1 VSFDVRLHPQ
11 GLSDKDLESLRIFG
25 VTHALIA
32 PTLEPGVDAKG
43 ILAHFDELL
52 GPQLQRVRRL
62 GVHAFAALGV
72 NGAAVPRRGL
82 PEVLAALPDYLS
94 QASVK
99 ALGALGLTRKSPST
113 SRPAGAVEPDEE
125 ALLEQLKLAR
135 RFSLKVLA
143 TVPSAGKDAV
153 TRTTLSLLRRSGITP
168 AQVLV
173 DGVSERTVRV
183 VRELGFFA
191 GLTLH
196 PDHVRAEDAAK
207 LVRALGPERLVLS
220 SAAGEGACDL
230 LSLPRA
236 AHLME
241 KAGLSQKVV
250 AKVTKD
256 NASTWLSIE

>member
-32 PTLEPGVDAKG
+32 PTLEAGVDAKG
-43 ILAHFDELL
+43 ILTHFDELL
-52 GPQLQRVRRL
+52 GPQLSRVRRL
-62 GVHAFAALGV
+62 GLTAFAALGV
-72 NGAAVPRRGL
+72 CAPAVPRRGL
-82 PEVLAALPDYLS
+82 QEVLAALPGYLG

-99 ALGALGLTRKSPST
+99 ALGSLGLTRKAASAA
-113 SRPAGAVEPDEE
+113 RPRGAVDPDEE
-125 ALLEQLKLAR
+125 AMLEQLKLAR

-143 TVPSAGKDAV
+143 TVPSSGKDAV
-153 TRTTLSLLRRSGITP
+153 TRTTLSLLRRSGISP

-173 DGVSERTVRV
+173 DGVSERTVRA

-191 GLTLH
+191 GITLH

-207 LVRALGPERLVLS
+207 LVRALGPERLLLS

-250 AKVTKD
+250 SKVTKE
-256 NASTWLSIE
+256 NAATWLSIG

>member
-11 GLSDKDLESLRIFG
+11 GLTDKDLESLRIFG
-25 VTHALIA
+25 VTHVLIA

-52 GPQLQRVRRL
+52 GAQLSRVRRQGLTAFVCL
-62 GVHAFAALGV
+62 GIAAPS
-72 NGAAVPRRGL
+72 VPRRGL
-82 PEVLAALPDYLS
+82 QEVLAALPGYLS
-94 QASVK
+94 QAPVK
-99 ALGALGLTRKSPST
+99 ALGAVGLVKRAKAELPT
-113 SRPAGAVEPDEE
+113 GATDANEE
-125 ALLEQLKLAR
+125 AMLEQLKLAR

-143 TVPSAGKDAV
+143 TVPGAAKEAV
-153 TRTTLSLLRRSGITP
+153 TKTTLSLLRKSGVNP

-173 DGVSERTVRV
+173 DGVSERTVRA
-183 VRELGFFA
+183 VREFGFYA
-191 GLTLH
+191 GVNLH

-207 LVRALGPERLVLS
+207 LVKSLGPERLVLA

-241 KAGLSQKVV
+241 KAGLSTKVV
-250 AKVTKD
+250 AKVTLE
-256 NASTWLSIE
+256 NASSWLGIG